1 MAHET
6 REARKVSLNRATRDE
21 LMEIDGIGP
30 DAADT
35 IIRYRE
41 NLGRFHA
48 VEDLRSVPGLDLRSF
63 ERYKAYLSAS

>member
-1 MAHET
+1 MN
-6 REARKVSLNRATRDE
+6 LNRATSDE

-35 IIRYRE
+35 IIRYRD

-48 VEDLRSVPGLDLRSF
+48 VEDSRSVPGLDLRNF
-63 ERYKAYLSAS
+63 ERYENCLSAS